1 MKNYI
6 VKLNGKTISKRK
18 VKQKTCTLKIV
29 HTVATG
35 LFKKIECFANKIQPM
50 FYIRNNS
57 NPNAIY
63 YDWAMFNKVDND
75 FVAEFNYSKNQ
86 QKIDILKQELNTLKQ
101 ARSI

>member
-35 LFKKIECFANKIQPM
+35 LFKKIECFADTKTPVW
-50 FYIRNNS
+50 YVS
-57 NPNAIY
+57 KDDNPNAIY
-63 YDWAMFNKVDND
+63 YDWATFNKVDND

-86 QKIDILKQELNTLKQ
+86 QKIDILKQ

>member
-6 VKLNGKTISKRK
+6 IKLNGKTISKRK
-18 VKQKTCTLKIV
+18 VAQKTCILGIYHSVKTGVFKSIDCFKDKI
-29 HTVATG
+29 TPIYYT
-35 LFKKIECFANKIQPM
+35 KKHD
-50 FYIRNNS
+50 

-63 YDWAMFNKVDND
+63 YDWATFNKVGND

-86 QKIDILKQELNTLKQ
+86 QKIDILKQ